1 VDLGLNGK
9 VAIVG
14 GSSRGLG
21 KATAVALAAEG
32 ASLVICARNEK
43 ILADAH
49 AEISKVGSGKVHS
62 VVMDMSERED
72 VARLV
77 KETIDT
83 FGKVDILVNNAGGP
97 PSGGPLSISEG
108 QWQTA
113 INQNL
118 LSIVRLSRSVV
129 PHMKE
134 AGWGRIVNILSTSVK
149 QPVDGL
155 LLSNSVRMA
164 VVGFSKTLADEVA
177 PYSITVNNI
186 LPGSILTDRIKEL
199 DLSRSEQKGI
209 SLDDALSQRASS
221 IPMRRIGRP
230 EEFGSL
236 ACFLASERAS
246 YITGVSI
253 QVDGGALRSVY

>member
-1 VDLGLNGK
+1 MDMGLNGK

-21 KATAVALAAEG
+21 KATALALAEEG

-43 ILADAH
+43 TLIDART
-49 AEISKVGSGKVHS
+49 EISNVGSGKVHS
-62 VVMDMSERED
+62 VVMDMSEHED
-72 VARLV
+72 VTRLV

-97 PSGGPLSISEG
+97 PIGSPLNITES
-108 QWQTA
+108 QWQAA

-118 LSIVRLSRSVV
+118 LSIVRLSRAVV
-129 PHMKE
+129 PHMKDV
-134 AGWGRIVNILSTSVK
+134 GWGRIVNILSSSVK

-164 VVGFSKTLADEVA
+164 VVGFAKTLADEVA
-177 PYSITVNNI
+177 PYNITVNNI

-199 DLSRSEQKGI
+199 DLSRSEQEGI
-209 SLDDALSQRASS
+209 SLDDALSQRASN
-221 IPMRRIGRP
+221 IPMGRIGRP
-230 EEFGSL
+230 EEFGAV

-253 QVDGGALRSVY
+253 QVDGGALRSMY

>member
-1 VDLGLNGK
+1 MDLGLNGK

-21 KATAVALAAEG
+21 KATALAMAAEG
-32 ASLVICARNEK
+32 AIVVICARNEK
-43 ILADAH
+43 TLADAH
-49 AEISKVGSGKVHS
+49 AEISKVGSGKVHT

-72 VARLV
+72 VTRLV
-77 KETIDT
+77 KETIDM

-97 PSGGPLSISEG
+97 PSGSPLDITES
-108 QWQTA
+108 QWQGA

-118 LSIVRLSRSVV
+118 LSIVRLSRAVV
-129 PHMKE
+129 PYMKG
-134 AGWGRIVNILSTSVK
+134 ARWGRIVNILSTSVK

-155 LLSNSVRMA
+155 LLSNAVRLA
-164 VVGFSKTLADEVA
+164 VVGFAKTLSDEVA
-177 PYSITVNNI
+177 PYGITVNNI

-209 SLDDALSQRASS
+209 SLDDALLQRASS
-221 IPMRRIGRP
+221 IPMGRIGKP
-230 EEFGSL
+230 EEFGSV